1 MLDTT
6 IVDTQSYS
14 DTPLSPWVAALAN
27 PKTHKRG
34 AIALLATLGFLGS
47 AVAPSFAV
55 ENTAWDW
62 NSETRQ
68 EGEAPEGRA
77 VEDLGYETGS
87 LSQDRVEGEDTV
99 EQSDRPTTSE
109 QSQEPEEV
117 MPAAN
122 AKPNQAQSED
132 PTKIQVVGDDWRKG
146 GRQTEA
152 QAALEK
158 NPGVEKDCNG
168 KPFTEG
174 GEQQAELDADGNVT
188 AAGLA
193 EIKAHGK
200 SYCSQNPNEPQCK
213 PDANGDVG

>member
-1 MLDTT
+1 MLDMT

-14 DTPLSPWVAALAN
+14 DTPLSPWVAALAS

-34 AIALLATLGFLGS
+34 AIVLLTTLGLLVPGI
-47 AVAPSFAV
+47 APSFAV
-55 ENTAWDW
+55 ERVDNWDW

-68 EGEAPEGRA
+68 ENEAPKGQA
-77 VEDLGYETGS
+77 VADLGYETGS
-87 LSQDRVEGEDTV
+87 LSQDGVEGEDSV
-99 EQSDRPTTSE
+99 EQSDSSTTNE
-109 QSQEPEEV
+109 QSQELEE
-117 MPAAN
+117 MPANTAR
-122 AKPNQAQSED
+122 PNQSQSQE
-132 PTKIQVVGDDWRKG
+132 PSKIQVVGDDWRTG

-174 GEQQAELDADGNVT
+174 DEQQAELDENGNVT